1 MPLRGRSS
9 VDEEALW
16 FVTTTIASFTKVFTE
31 ERYFQIA
38 IDNLKFY
45 REKYKFL
52 LLGYVIMPEHVHFL
66 LYTFPHLGKIS
77 DIMRDWKWSTAFD
90 IKEQCL
96 QDGKEKVLDGFR
108 LNAKR
113 SGRHGNQVWMPR
125 FDDVL
130 IYSKDQFEIKLTY
143 IHNNPVKRGLV
154 QRPEDWLYLSARNYL
169 LGDHSIIKV
178 DTDIDLALAA
188 E

>member
-9 VDEEALW
+9 ADEEDLW
-16 FVTTTIASFTKVFTE
+16 FVTTTIVSFTKVFTE
-31 ERYFQIA
+31 DRYFQIA
-38 IDNLKFY
+38 IDNLRFY

-66 LYTFPHLGKIS
+66 LYTFPNLGKIS

-90 IKEQCL
+90 IKRQYR
-96 QDGKEKVLDGFR
+96 QDGRNDLLGQSQ
-108 LNAKR
+108 LNAR
-113 SGRHGNQVWMPR
+113 RTGRLGSQIWMPR

-130 IYSKDQFEIKLTY
+130 IYTKEQYEIKLNY
-143 IHNNPVKRGLV
+143 IHNNPVKRTLV
-154 QRPEDWLYLSARNYL
+154 QRPEDWKYSSATNYL
-169 LGDHSIIKV
+169 LGDHSTIKV

-188 E
+188 R

>member
-9 VDEEALW
+9 ADEEALW
-16 FVTTTIASFTKVFTE
+16 FVTTTIVSFTKVFTE

-77 DIMRDWKWSTAFD
+77 DIRRDWKWQAS
-90 IKEQCL
+90 
-96 QDGKEKVLDGFR
+96 R
-108 LNAKR
+108 
-113 SGRHGNQVWMPR
+113 
-125 FDDVL
+125 
-130 IYSKDQFEIKLTY
+130 
-143 IHNNPVKRGLV
+143 
-154 QRPEDWLYLSARNYL
+154 
-169 LGDHSIIKV
+169 
-178 DTDIDLALAA
+178 
-188 E
+188 